1 MSRLRTDLEGKS
13 TEELFAASLQGQHD
27 DEAPWEAVHVLRL
40 RGTPEVFEIAKRYCA
55 ADDPNA
61 RARGLE
67 VLAQLGAGKPD
78 QERLFMGD
86 SVSIAICHLRDTSPM
101 VRSAAAWAL
110 SHLRTDSALKALVL
124 LQHDPESEVRYAVAA
139 CSQLSDYP
147 EGMSVLLLLT
157 EDSDESVRD
166 WATFSVATAG
176 TLSDNN
182 WQYRDSPQIREALK
196 KRLVDPYEEARREA
210 IWGLARRKDRLGLKL
225 LQESLASEDCRDGDV
240 DAAAETLG
248 VSYETPVEELSSG
261 LFNLLS

>member
-1 MSRLRTDLEGKS
+1 MSELRAELEVKS
-13 TEELFAASLQGQHD
+13 TEELFAASLQGEHD

-61 RARGLE
+61 RARGLQ
-67 VLAQLGAGKPD
+67 VLAQLGAGRPN
-78 QERLFMGD
+78 QERPFIGE
-86 SVSIAICHLRDTSPM
+86 SVSIAISQLPDTNPM
-101 VRSAAAWAL
+101 VRSAAVWAL
-110 SHLRTDSALKALVL
+110 SHLRTDNALNALVL
-124 LQHDPESEVRYAVAA
+124 LQHDPDSDVRHAVAA
-139 CSQLSDYP
+139 CSQLSDCP
-147 EGMSVLLLLT
+147 EGMSVLLSLT

-210 IWGLARRKDRLGLKL
+210 IWGLARRKDPVGLKL
-225 LQESLASEDCRDGDV
+225 LKESLSSLGCRDGDV
-240 DAAAETLG
+240 GAAAETLG
-248 VSYETPVEELSSG
+248 VSYDTPVEELCSG
-261 LFNLLS
+261 LFKLLS